1 MTVRGDLDDAWR
13 LWGQSTLFATWAKAN
28 PGEAKKLAAY
38 RAGGPKPAL
47 ATAVGRA
54 LVAETAA
61 WIASAPAPAPDP
73 APDPPPPAPAGRFG
87 GNLAKPLPL
96 PTGTPKIIS
105 TVGQLLDARGTGGLL
120 AINGKLTLTGEA
132 VFTAPVAFTSYNGG
146 HRDGILCARNAS
158 AGFKI
163 NAPRAWVHDLC
174 LGGGLYDG
182 VKLADGS
189 NATDID
195 IARCL
200 IRDCGEQGVNAGGN
214 ATDRIFV
221 RECDMAQLGSRYVG
235 DARYGHGIYTGGSS
249 AKGWT
254 IIGNEFDVQ
263 AFAVQLYP
271 NATDCLVAGNTCVR
285 SALRGFA
292 YSSGP
297 GHRFIGNV
305 CHDGAGGFIEGDG
318 KAQAYGNVYWSMKGG
333 YTNGYPKPPGDG
345 GLAQTNVSGVVPE
358 AQWGWLPAEFAN
370 GKPRTTGDAGCYAAA
385 A

>member
-1 MTVRGDLDDAWR
+1 MDLRKVSETATR
-13 LWGQSTLFATWAKAN
+13 LVLEHDPVPGAVGFRTAPVVKGGVVQPGKWAHTWD
-28 PGEAKKLAAY
+28 GEATRHTFAPGFPPY
-38 RAGGPKPAL
+38 TVEAL
-47 ATAVGRA
+47 MPGDRGI
-54 LVAETAA
+54 
-61 WIASAPAPAPDP
+61 WPGAPQPV
-73 APDPPPPAPAGRFG
+73 FG

-105 TVGQLLDARGTGGLL
+105 TVGQLLDARNTGGLL

-146 HRDGILCARNAS
+146 HRDGILCARNGS

-182 VKLADGS
+182 VKLADGG
-189 NATDID
+189 NAGDVD
-195 IARCL
+195 IAGCL

-221 RECDMAQLGSRYVG
+221 RECDMAQLGSRYPG
-235 DARYGHGIYTGGSS
+235 DARYGHGIYTGGTA

-254 IIGNEFDVQ
+254 IISNVFDVQ

-271 NATDCLVAGNTCVR
+271 NASGCVVAGNTCVR
-285 SALRGFA
+285 SATRGFA
-292 YSSGP
+292 TSYGP
-297 GHRFIGNV
+297 GHRFVGNV
-305 CHDGAGGFIEGDG
+305 CHDGPNGGFIEGDG
-318 KAQAYGNVYWSMKGG
+318 KAEAFGNVYWAMKGG

-345 GLAQTNVSGVVPE
+345 GLAQRSVVDVVPNT
-358 AQWGWLPAEFAN
+358 QWGWLPPTFRD
-370 GKPRTTGDAGCYAAA
+370 GTPRVTADAGATV
-385 A
+385 

>member
-1 MTVRGDLDDAWR
+1 MTVRGELDAAWR

-38 RAGGPKPAL
+38 RAGGPRPAL

-61 WIASAPAPAPDP
+61 WIAAATAPAPDP
-73 APDPPPPAPAGRFG
+73 APDPTPAPAARFG
-87 GNLAKPLPL
+87 GNLAQPLPL

-146 HRDGILCARNAS
+146 HRDGILCARNGS

-182 VKLADGS
+182 VKLADGG
-189 NATDID
+189 NAGDVD
-195 IARCL
+195 IAGCL

-221 RECDMAQLGSRYVG
+221 RECDMAQLGSRYPG
-235 DARYGHGIYTGGSS
+235 DARYGHGIYTGGTA

-254 IIGNEFDVQ
+254 IISNVFDVQ

-271 NATDCLVAGNTCVR
+271 NASGCVVAGNTCVR
-285 SALRGFA
+285 STTRGFA
-292 YSSGP
+292 TSYGP
-297 GHRFIGNV
+297 GHRFVGNV
-305 CHDGAGGFIEGDG
+305 CHDGPNGGFIEGDG
-318 KAQAYGNVYWSMKGG
+318 QAQAFGNVHWNMRGG
-333 YTNGYPKPPGDG
+333 YTNDYKTPAGDG
-345 GLAQTNVSGVVPE
+345 GLAQKNVSGVVPE
-358 AQWGWLPAEFAN
+358 SQWGWLPPTFRD
-370 GKPRTTGDAGCYAAA
+370 GTPRVTADAGAIV
-385 A
+385 